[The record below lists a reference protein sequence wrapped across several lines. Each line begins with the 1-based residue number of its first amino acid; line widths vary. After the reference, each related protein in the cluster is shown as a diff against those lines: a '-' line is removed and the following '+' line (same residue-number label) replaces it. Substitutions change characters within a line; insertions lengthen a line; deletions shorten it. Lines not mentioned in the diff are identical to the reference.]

1 MKYIFIL
8 LAIGFG
14 LIQSSETVGKNSM
27 ENSNDSN
34 KSAARQTKEKVKYDR
49 LPENIKPKTEVRRI
63 VKNRKGETVSF
74 EVTTVEKRLNELKA
88 RYKNNKLVDRSGRE
102 IRFFEPL
109 CRGVS
114 RGFEGDAQDQKAKDL
129 ELAELEKKYTVLILH
144 CDLRKMM

>member
-8 LAIGFG
+8 LAVTFG
-14 LIQSSETVGKNSM
+14 LIQNGESCGKNVM

-34 KSAARQTKEKVKYDR
+34 NPIPGQTKEKVKYDR
-49 LPENIKPKTEVRRI
+49 LPENIKPATEVRRI

-102 IRFFEPL
+102 IRFHQPL

-114 RGFEGDAQDQKAKDL
+114 RGFEGDAQDQKANER
-129 ELAELEKKYTVLILH
+129 ELAELEKKYTVLVLH
-144 CDLRKMM
+144 CDLRKLM